1 MVDVFTKEK
10 RSNIMSLVKGRDNR
24 ATEIRL
30 IEIFRSEGLKGWRRR
45 AVIFGSP
52 DFVFTKA
59 RLAVF
64 VDGCFWHACPIHG
77 TVPDNN
83 KMFWKSKL
91 KRNKERDILVR
102 RRLQIAGW
110 HVVRIWQHELRNPK
124 KVARRLNRLLDQ
136 YSMAA

>member
-52 DFVFTKA
+52 DFVFPKA

-83 KMFWKSKL
+83 KMLWKSKR